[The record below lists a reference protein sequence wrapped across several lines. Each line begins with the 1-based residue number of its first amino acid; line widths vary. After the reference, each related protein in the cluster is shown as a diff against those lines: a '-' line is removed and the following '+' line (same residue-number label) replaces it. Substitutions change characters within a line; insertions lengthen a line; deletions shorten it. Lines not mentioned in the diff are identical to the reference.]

1 MQPGC
6 RGFSLPLPAE
16 RNQKDMK
23 RFVYFALSAFFIAA
37 GGTLRAQDIRGAVRD
52 ADDRPLAGASVYW
65 AGTTVGAST
74 DAEGAFLLHRV

>member
-1 MQPGC
+1 
-6 RGFSLPLPAE
+6 
-16 RNQKDMK
+16 MK

-74 DAEGAFLLHRV
+74 DA